1 MLAYR
6 SLLRCDLG
14 AHHHSPGKAK
24 HQIKDQHGLR
34 SFPPF
39 VALEIVQA
47 ESDSAFYLMYIP
59 ESGMGAD
66 TFHLTLEDA
75 KHQAEWE
82 YGVEEDEW
90 IKTDRPFA

>member
-1 MLAYR
+1 
-6 SLLRCDLG
+6 
-14 AHHHSPGKAK
+14 
-24 HQIKDQHGLR
+24 
-34 SFPPF
+34 
-39 VALEIVQA
+39 
-47 ESDSAFYLMYIP
+47 MYIP
-59 ESGMGAD
+59 GSGIGAD